1 MGAYLSK
8 IKAFFADPADKVDA
22 VVAVPS
28 YFSTVERQAMLDACA
43 IANIHCLRLINE
55 NTAVA
60 LSYGFF
66 RRKEFDDKK
75 QRYVAFIDVGH
86 GSSSAT
92 IASFTQKKVKIVSHC
107 DDRNLGARN
116 FDTLLMERLSDEFEA
131 KYGCCPKD
139 APRVR
144 MRLLDA
150 VEKARKMLS
159 GIQDTDVSIECLM
172 EDEDMNR
179 HLTRDEF

>member
-1 MGAYLSK
+1 
-8 IKAFFADPADKVDA
+8 
-22 VVAVPS
+22 
-28 YFSTVERQAMLDACA
+28 MLDACS

-92 IASFTQKKVKIVSHC
+92 IASFT
-107 DDRNLGARN
+107 
-116 FDTLLMERLSDEFEA
+116 
-131 KYGCCPKD
+131 
-139 APRVR
+139 
-144 MRLLDA
+144 
-150 VEKARKMLS
+150 
-159 GIQDTDVSIECLM
+159 
-172 EDEDMNR
+172 
-179 HLTRDEF
+179 